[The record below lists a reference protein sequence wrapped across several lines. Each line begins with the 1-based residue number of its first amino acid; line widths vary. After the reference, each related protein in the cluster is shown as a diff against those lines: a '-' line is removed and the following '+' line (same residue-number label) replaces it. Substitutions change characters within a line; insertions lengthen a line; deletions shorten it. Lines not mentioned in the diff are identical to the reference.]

1 MEWIKAF
8 STDYANAVIAIAAC
22 GAFIL
27 AAITLYYLKREYES
41 KYRPYV
47 IPVVHAEP
55 IPEKLGCII
64 SIIPGVVS
72 PIFDPYSRRS

>member
-27 AAITLYYLKREYES
+27 AAITLYYLKREYS
-41 KYRPYV
+41 QSIV
-47 IPVVHAEP
+47 IRYS
-55 IPEKLGCII
+55 GC
-64 SIIPGVVS
+64 
-72 PIFDPYSRRS
+72 SR